1 MSEVFDD
8 ENYDDGFDDHKLS
21 KRLNVE
27 LWKKLFVY
35 ASRYPTDLKWLGATA
50 FITAL
55 CEVTYPL
62 LTKGVIDSVDGY
74 LKTGLEPDLFLWG
87 LGYLG
92 CTVLLAMSVGI
103 FIWRAGS
110 IRTSVAHD
118 IRRDGFENLQRLSFS
133 YFDYRPVGWLMAR
146 MTSDCERLSNIL
158 AWGFLD
164 LVWGSTMMLGIAL
177 AMFIMDWK
185 LALLVFSIL
194 PFLAWVS
201 SKFQKS
207 ILVGFSRYSLTRTR
221 KLTDCC
227 PSIIRWS

>member
-8 ENYDDGFDDHKLS
+8 ENFDDGFDDHKLS

-27 LWKKLFVY
+27 LWKKLFAY

-74 LKTGLEPDLFLWG
+74 LKTGLEPDLLLWG

-177 AMFIMDWK
+177 AMF
-185 LALLVFSIL
+185 L
-194 PFLAWVS
+194 
-201 SKFQKS
+201 
-207 ILVGFSRYSLTRTR
+207 SL
-221 KLTDCC
+221 
-227 PSIIRWS
+227 IHI